1 MAIRKLL
8 LPLTGTAAG
17 EGGVVHL
24 PDDRPRLWNAH
35 VTALHVRVDSR
46 DVAPLAGEGLSG
58 AMIEEMMSA
67 TEKES
72 SERAHAVR
80 SMFDRFV
87 MQHDV
92 ILSEARPGAECATA
106 SFASVTGREEDL
118 VAQQAR
124 LADLTVVPHPD
135 AGEDVSSS
143 DALHAVLFGLP
154 GRPVLIAPQVASA
167 TVGSRVCLGWN
178 GTAESSSAVY
188 AALPWLQRADAVRIL
203 SAEGYQRRGPA
214 APDLAAYLALHGRC
228 IADIVDVPVGAQFGR
243 CRAAGGG
250 AGVRLRPSRDGRL
263 LAFAAASADFG
274 RGDAACAGARQSA
287 GNDEPLRRLEAG
299 LQRDGIS
306 NGENRSAAGW
316 PGVTFH
322 DPPQDI

>member
-1 MAIRKLL
+1 MAIRRLL

-17 EGGVVHL
+17 EAAL
-24 PDDRPRLWNAH
+24 TTALMIARLWNAH

-80 SMFDRFV
+80 AMFDRFV
-87 MQHDV
+87 VQQDV
-92 ILSEARPGAECATA
+92 IISEARPGAECATA
-106 SFASVTGREEDL
+106 SFAAVTGREEDL

-143 DALHAVLFGLP
+143 DALHAVLFDS
-154 GRPVLIAPQVASA
+154 GRPVLICPRAAPASIGA
-167 TVGSRVCLGWN
+167 RMCLGWN
-178 GTAESSSAVY
+178 GTAESASAVF
-188 AALPWLQRADAVRIL
+188 AALPWLERAQAVRIL

-214 APDLAAYLALHGRC
+214 APELAAYLALHGVH
-228 IADIVDVPVGAQFGR
+228 ADIVMFQPINGVVGAGLLAAARDFG
-243 CRAAGGG
+243 CDLLAMG
-250 AGVRLRPSRDGRL
+250 AYSHSRLRQLILG
-263 LAFAAASADFG
+263 
-274 RGDAACAGARQSA
+274 
-287 GNDEPLRRLEAG
+287 
-299 LQRDGIS
+299 
-306 NGENRSAAGW
+306 
-316 PGVTFH
+316 GVTRH
-322 DPPQDI
+322 VLEYSDLPVMMNR